1 MSFQV
6 AWRLW
11 LLVTV
16 GVLAGSWVAAARRK
30 RRDALRFTN
39 VGLLDVVAPRKPTWR
54 RHVPPVLFLAALT
67 LFILGFA
74 KPVRAVQVPD
84 ERSTIM
90 MAVDTSLS
98 MEADDVAPTRLAAA
112 QEAAHSFVD
121 ELPEGIDLGL
131 VSFNGTATVAVAP
144 TENREAISSAIDELE
159 LGEATA
165 IGEAIYASL
174 DAIAAA
180 PGGENGEPPPARIV
194 LMSDGE
200 TTVGRPNE
208 EAASAAA
215 EAAVPVYTIAFGT
228 PDGVI
233 TAADGLVQPV
243 PVAPGP
249 LQDIAEATE
258 GQSYEAESLP
268 QLTEVY
274 SDIGSVVGYRDEDRD
289 VSGWFVGFGVVLLAA
304 AGAASLVWNQRLP

>member
-1 MSFQV
+1 VSFAI

-16 GVLAGSWVAAARRK
+16 GVLAGAWVAAARRK

-54 RHVPPVLFLAALT
+54 RHVPPILFLVALT
-67 LFILGFA
+67 LFIFGFA

-90 MAVDTSLS
+90 LAVDTSLS

-112 QEAAHSFVD
+112 QEAANSFV
-121 ELPEGIDLGL
+121 EALPEGIDVGL
-131 VSFNGTATVAVAP
+131 VSFNGAATVAVP
-144 TENREAISSAIDELE
+144 PSEDREAVRAAIEGLE

-180 PGGENGEPPPARIV
+180 PGGQNGEPAPARIV

-200 TTVGRPNE
+200 TTVGRPNQE
-208 EAASAAA
+208 ASAAA
-215 EAAVPVYTIAFGT
+215 AEAGVPVYTIAFGT
-228 PDGVI
+228 PNGVI

-249 LQDIAEATE
+249 LQDIAEATD

-289 VSGWFVGFGVVLLAA
+289 ISGWFVGFGVVLLAA

>member
-1 MSFQV
+1 MSFAV

-16 GVLAGSWVAAARRK
+16 VVMAVAWVAAARRK
-30 RRDALRFTN
+30 RRDAMRFTN

-54 RHVPPVLFLAALT
+54 RHVPPVLFLGALT
-67 LFILGFA
+67 LFIFGFA
-74 KPVRAVQVPD
+74 KPVRAVQVPE
-84 ERSTIM
+84 ERATIV

-112 QEAAHSFVD
+112 QEAAHNFVD
-121 ELPEGIDLGL
+121 QLPEGIDLGL
-131 VSFNGTATVAVAP
+131 VSFNGTATVAVPP
-144 TENREAISSAIDELE
+144 TEDHQRIGAAIDELE

-180 PGGENGEPPPARIV
+180 PGGENGEPAPARIV

-208 EAASAAA
+208 EAASAASEA
-215 EAAVPVYTIAFGT
+215 EVPVYTIAFGT
-228 PDGVI
+228 ADGVI

-243 PVAPGP
+243 PVAPAP
-249 LQDIAEATE
+249 LQEIAEATE
-258 GQSYEAESLP
+258 GQAYEAESLP
-268 QLTEVY
+268 QLTDVY
-274 SDIGSVVGYRDEDRD
+274 EDIGSVVGYRDEDRD
-289 VSGWFVGFGVVLLAA
+289 ISGWFVGFGVVLLAA

>member
-1 MSFQV
+1 VSFQV

-11 LLVTV
+11 LLITV

-54 RHVPPVLFLAALT
+54 RHVPPVLFLLALA

-90 MAVDTSLS
+90 LAIDTSLS

-112 QEAAHSFVD
+112 QEAANSFV
-121 ELPEGIDLGL
+121 EALPEGIDVGL
-131 VSFNGTATVAVAP
+131 VSFNGAATVAVP
-144 TENREAISSAIDELE
+144 PSEDRESVHTAIDGLE

-180 PGGENGEPPPARIV
+180 PGGQNGEPAPARIV

-215 EAAVPVYTIAFGT
+215 DAGVPVYTIAFGT
-228 PDGVI
+228 PEGVI

-249 LQDIAEATE
+249 LQEIAEATE

>member
-1 MSFQV
+1 VSFLV

-11 LLVTV
+11 LLLAV
-16 GVLAGSWVAAARRK
+16 GGLAAAWVAAARRK

-54 RHVPPVLFLAALT
+54 RHVPPALFLVALT
-67 LFILGFA
+67 TLVLAFA
-74 KPVRAVQVPD
+74 QPVRAVQVPD
-84 ERSTIM
+84 ERSIIM
-90 MAVDTSLS
+90 LAVDTSLS
-98 MEADDVAPTRLAAA
+98 MEAEDVAPTRLAAA

-121 ELPEGIDLGL
+121 GLPEGIDLGL
-131 VSFNGTATVAVAP
+131 VSFNGAATVAVPPSEDHDAV
-144 TENREAISSAIDELE
+144 RSGIDALA

-165 IGEAIYASL
+165 IGEAVFASL
-174 DAIAAA
+174 DAIEAA
-180 PGGENGEPPPARIV
+180 PGGEGGEPAPARIV

-208 EAASAAA
+208 QAAQAASEA
-215 EAAVPVYTIAFGT
+215 EVPVYTIAFGT
-228 PDGVI
+228 PQGVI

-249 LQDIAEATE
+249 LRDIAELT
-258 GQSYEAESLP
+258 GGDSYEAESLP
-268 QLTEVY
+268 QLTDVY
-274 SDIGSVVGYRDEDRD
+274 NDIGSVVGYRDEDRD
-289 VSGWFVGFGVVLLAA
+289 ISGWFIGFGLVLLAG

>member
-1 MSFQV
+1 VSFDV

-16 GVLAGSWVAAARRK
+16 GVLAGAWVAAARRK

-54 RHVPPVLFLAALT
+54 RHVPPVLFLVALA

-90 MAVDTSLS
+90 LAVDTSLS

-112 QEAAHSFVD
+112 QEAANSFV
-121 ELPEGIDLGL
+121 EALPEGIDVGL
-131 VSFNGTATVAVAP
+131 VSFNGAATVAVP
-144 TENREAISSAIDELE
+144 PSEDREAVHASIDGLE

-180 PGGENGEPPPARIV
+180 PGGQNGEPAPARIV

-200 TTVGRPNE
+200 TTVGRPNNE
-208 EAASAAA
+208 ASAAA
-215 EAAVPVYTIAFGT
+215 AEAGVPVYTIAFGT
-228 PDGVI
+228 PNGVI

-268 QLTEVY
+268 QLTDVY

>member
-1 MSFQV
+1 VSFEV

-16 GVLAGSWVAAARRK
+16 GVLAGAWVAAARRK

-54 RHVPPVLFLAALT
+54 RHVPPVLFLVALT

-84 ERSTIM
+84 ERSTIVL
-90 MAVDTSLS
+90 AIDTSLS

-112 QEAAHSFVD
+112 QEAANTFVE

-131 VSFNGTATVAVAP
+131 VSFNGAATVAVP
-144 TENREAISSAIDELE
+144 PSEDREVVRNAIDGLE

-174 DAIAAA
+174 EAIAAA

-208 EAASAAA
+208 EAAAAA
-215 EAAVPVYTIAFGT
+215 VEAEVPVYTIAFGT
-228 PDGVI
+228 PEGVI

-249 LQDIAEATE
+249 LQDIAETTE
-258 GQSYEAESLP
+258 GQAYEAESLP

>member
-1 MSFQV
+1 
-6 AWRLW
+6 
-11 LLVTV
+11 
-16 GVLAGSWVAAARRK
+16 
-30 RRDALRFTN
+30 
-39 VGLLDVVAPRKPTWR
+39 
-54 RHVPPVLFLAALT
+54 
-67 LFILGFA
+67 
-74 KPVRAVQVPD
+74 
-84 ERSTIM
+84 
-90 MAVDTSLS
+90 
-98 MEADDVAPTRLAAA
+98 
-112 QEAAHSFVD
+112 
-121 ELPEGIDLGL
+121 
-131 VSFNGTATVAVAP
+131 
-144 TENREAISSAIDELE
+144 
-159 LGEATA
+159 
-165 IGEAIYASL
+165 
-174 DAIAAA
+174 
-180 PGGENGEPPPARIV
+180 
-194 LMSDGE
+194 MSDGE

-215 EAAVPVYTIAFGT
+215 DAGVPVYTIAFGT
-228 PDGVI
+228 PEGVI

>member
-1 MSFQV
+1 VSFQV

-16 GVLAGSWVAAARRK
+16 GVLAGAWVAAARRK

-54 RHVPPVLFLAALT
+54 RHVPPILFLAALT
-67 LFILGFA
+67 ALIFGFA
-74 KPVRAVQVPD
+74 KPVRAVQIPD
-84 ERSTIM
+84 ERATIM
-90 MAVDTSLS
+90 LAVDTSLS
-98 MEADDVAPTRLAAA
+98 MQAEDVAPSRLAAA
-112 QEAAHSFVD
+112 QEAANHFVD

-131 VSFNGTATVAVAP
+131 VSFNGAATVAVAP
-144 TENREAISSAIDELE
+144 SEDRDAVRNAIDGLE

-174 DAIAAA
+174 DAIEAA

-208 EAASAAA
+208 EAAQAAA

-249 LQDIAEATE
+249 LRDIAETTN
-258 GQSYEAESLP
+258 GQAYEADSLP
-268 QLTEVY
+268 QLTAVY
-274 SDIGSVVGYRDEDRD
+274 NDIGSVVGYRDEDRD
-289 VSGWFVGFGVVLLAA
+289 VSGWFVGFGVLLLAA
-304 AGAASLVWNQRLP
+304 AGAGSLVWNQRLP

>member
-30 RRDALRFTN
+30 RRDAMRFTN

-54 RHVPPVLFLAALT
+54 RHVPPVLFLLALA

-84 ERSTIM
+84 ERSLIV

-112 QEAAHSFVD
+112 QEAANGFVD
-121 ELPEGIDLGL
+121 ELPEGIDVAL
-131 VSFNGTATVAVAP
+131 VSFNGTTSVEVP
-144 TENREAISSAIDELE
+144 PSEDREAVRSAIDGLE

-174 DAIAAA
+174 DVIESA
-180 PGGENGEPPPARIV
+180 PAGENGEPPPARIV

-208 EAASAAA
+208 EAAAAAA
-215 EAAVPVYTIAFGT
+215 EASVPVYTIAFGT
-228 PDGVI
+228 PEGVI

-249 LQDIAEATE
+249 LQDIADATE
-258 GQSYEAESLP
+258 GQAYEAESLP

-289 VSGWFVGFGVVLLAA
+289 VSGWFVGFGVILLAA

>member
-16 GVLAGSWVAAARRK
+16 GVLAGAWVAAARRK

-54 RHVPPVLFLAALT
+54 RHVPPILFLAALT
-67 LFILGFA
+67 ALIFGFA
-74 KPVRAVQVPD
+74 KPVRAVQIPD
-84 ERSTIM
+84 ERATIM
-90 MAVDTSLS
+90 LAVDTSLS
-98 MEADDVAPTRLAAA
+98 MQAEDVAPSRLAAA
-112 QEAAHSFVD
+112 QEAANHFVD

-131 VSFNGTATVAVAP
+131 VSFNGAATVAVAP
-144 TENREAISSAIDELE
+144 SEDRDAVRNAIDGLE

-174 DAIAAA
+174 DAIEAA

-208 EAASAAA
+208 EAAQAAA

-249 LQDIAEATE
+249 LRDIAETTN
-258 GQSYEAESLP
+258 GQAYEADSLP
-268 QLTEVY
+268 QLTAVY
-274 SDIGSVVGYRDEDRD
+274 NDIGSVVGYRDEDRD
-289 VSGWFVGFGVVLLAA
+289 VSGWFVGFGVLLLAA
-304 AGAASLVWNQRLP
+304 AGAGSLVWNQRLP